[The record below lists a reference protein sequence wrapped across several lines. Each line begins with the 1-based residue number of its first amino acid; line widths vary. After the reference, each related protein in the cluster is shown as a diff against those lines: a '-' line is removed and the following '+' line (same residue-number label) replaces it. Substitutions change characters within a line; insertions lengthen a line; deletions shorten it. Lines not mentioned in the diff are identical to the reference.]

1 VTRALVADAHL
12 RSSLAGIRA
21 LSRAGIEV
29 LGLAAQRSAPGLW
42 SSVLAGRSVDG
53 RAEGG
58 AESRWLAVTAAAG
71 GPVVV
76 YPGQESTIDA
86 LARHVGADSEVLVP
100 YASAEGLRAV
110 RDKAGLERLAESAG
124 LRAPV
129 TVVRAT
135 AAELR
140 RSPPAPPLVIKP
152 VFPGQSLAT
161 ARPLGSAEETAAV
174 LAALPD
180 DEPLLVQE
188 RLGGPLTALG
198 LVVDYDGRLTAS
210 FQQVATRTW
219 PVAAGASSVAL
230 SVALDRELAERCAAM
245 LHAAGYA
252 GLAELQ
258 FMQGVRGPAL
268 IDVNPRFYGSLSLA
282 VACGVNL
289 PGAWHALVTGT
300 PAPRPSE
307 YRLGVSYRWLEGDLL
322 AAMRGSPRRLFPPPP
337 RPRVGAVWSA
347 RDPLPG
353 VVMAIDAVRLRAA
366 RRLPGGR
373 PA

>member
-1 VTRALVADAHL
+1 MADAHL

-29 LGLAAQRSAPGLW
+29 CGLAAHRSAAGLW
-42 SSVLAGRSVDG
+42 SSVLAGRTVDG
-53 RAEGG
+53 RAEGD
-58 AESRWLAVTAAAG
+58 AESRWLALTAAAD

-86 LARHVGADSEVLVP
+86 LVRYRDAAPDVLVP
-100 YASAEGLRAV
+100 YASASGLRAV
-110 RDKAGLERLAESAG
+110 RDKAGLERLAELAG
-124 LRAPV
+124 LRAPA

-152 VFPGQSLAT
+152 VVPGQSLAT
-161 ARPLGSAEETAAV
+161 ARPLGSAEEIAAV
-174 LAALPD
+174 LVALPD
-180 DEPLLVQE
+180 DEALLVQE

-230 SVALDRELAERCAAM
+230 SVALDRELAERCAGM

-289 PGAWHALVTGT
+289 PAAWHALVTD
-300 PAPRPSE
+300 APPPQPSE
-307 YRLGVSYRWLEGDLL
+307 YRVGVSYRWLEGDLL
-322 AAMRGSPRRLFPPPP
+322 AAMSGLPRRLFPPPP

-353 VVMAIDAVRLRAA
+353 VAMAIDAVRLRAA
-366 RRLPGGR
+366 RRLPGGD